1 MKKFVDISLKITIVF
16 FVLFSLIIFSAFWYF
31 SAGLPDY
38 KKLAKYQPPVSSR
51 VYAKNGVL
59 IAEYAVEKRIFIPRK
74 LPCKCRS
81 FAICKGLS
89 IVELVEHVLCAI
101 SNCRTSS
108 PITYRKKSLYCISV

>member
-1 MKKFVDISLKITIVF
+1 MKKICRYLTKNNNSF

-59 IAEYAVEKRIFIPRK
+59 IAEYAVEKRIFIPYDAIPK
-74 LPCKCRS
+74 KIINS
-81 FAICKGLS
+81 FLS
-89 IVELVEHVLCAI
+89 AEDK
-101 SNCRTSS
+101 NF
-108 PITYRKKSLYCISV
+108 